1 MSDPLRPQVSPRAK
15 VFVALAAILGLALAT
30 AVIGAFGL
38 GSVLAALQKIG
49 WRGFA
54 ALTAYSAFPF
64 ALLGTAWF
72 VLMPGLPLRRWT
84 VFVWAR
90 VLRDAATEV
99 LPFSQVGGF
108 VVGARAAILQGV
120 APLAAFS
127 TTVVDVT
134 TELIAQLGFTGLGV
148 AMLAARLSGGG
159 QSDHGGL
166 IGASVLG
173 LALSAAGAAAF
184 IAAQRR
190 GMGLVEGLARR
201 FLPGAV
207 AGAGAFGRA
216 LNALYQRPWRLG
228 AAVAIHLAAWVAS
241 AAGAWIALRLAG
253 VAIGLPD
260 VLAIEA
266 LVTAVRSAA
275 FVAPMGVGVQEAAY
289 ALVGP
294 IFGLPAEMSLALSLI
309 KRARDLA
316 IGLPALLIWQAFEG
330 RRLVKGRTGG
340 DDLTGDID

>member
-1 MSDPLRPQVSPRAK
+1 MSRRAK
-15 VFVALAAILGLALAT
+15 VFVALAAVLGLALAT

-38 GSVLAALQKIG
+38 ASVLAALQRIG

-54 ALTAYSAFPF
+54 ALTAYSILPF

-72 VLMPGLPLRRWT
+72 VLTPGLPLRRWT

-120 APLAAFS
+120 TPVAAFS

-148 AMLAARLSGGG
+148 AMLAARLSGGRA
-159 QSDHGGL
+159 HGGL

-253 VAIGLPD
+253 VDIGLAD

-309 KRARDLA
+309 KRARDLT
-316 IGLPALLIWQAFEG
+316 IGLPALLAWQAFEG
-330 RRLVKGRTGG
+330 RRLVKGRAEG
-340 DDLTGDID
+340 DDLGAGDG